1 MKDILGNKRNIIAIA
16 LVAIAGIL
24 YFGFGSG
31 RGSGS
36 GSHHDDENMAE
47 HHCGNHTDEH
57 SDEHGE
63 EWFTISEKSCDS
75 VVKFHAWGGAD
86 NINDYIAWAG
96 KQTNDIYS
104 VAVEHVKISN
114 TADSVQLVV
123 ADKAAG
129 NDESGAID
137 LIWINGENFR
147 TMKEAGLLYGPFTQ
161 NLPHFENVDV
171 IGKPTTILDFTVPTE
186 GYESPWGM
194 AQLVFF
200 YDSARTE
207 MLPETMQDF
216 VEIASAQQGRFSYPA
231 PPDFLGVTFLKQALV
246 ELVADKDVLAAPP
259 SDNADEI
266 AEPLWAFLDELHPN
280 LWQNGRNFPKDWPSQ
295 NQLLADGELY
305 YSLAFNPNDASSGIA
320 RGELPETVR
329 SFVLAN
335 GTIGNTHF
343 LAIPYNAPNPEG
355 AMILANFMLSAEAQ
369 SRKANPDI
377 WGDPTVLDVTVLDDD
392 GQTKFDALPTGVATL
407 SAEELGAVLS
417 EPHPAWSDYLKTEW
431 QKRYGQ

>member
-1 MKDILGNKRNIIAIA
+1 MKDILSNKINLIAIA
-16 LVAIAGIL
+16 LVVIAGIL

-31 RGSGS
+31 GGS
-36 GSHHDDENMAE
+36 GSHHDDAKMAE
-47 HHCGNHTDEH
+47 HHCGNGAKNQNEH

-63 EWFTISEKSCDS
+63 EWFTISEKSCNT

-129 NDESGAID
+129 NDTDGAID

-147 TMKEAGLLYGPFTQ
+147 TMKQAGLLYGPFTQ

-171 IGKPTTILDFTVPTE
+171 IGKPTTILDFTVPTD

-200 YDSARTE
+200 YDSARTD
-207 MLPETMQDF
+207 MLPENMQDF
-216 VEIASAQQGRFSYPA
+216 VAIAAAQKGRFSYPA

-259 SDNADEI
+259 S
-266 AEPLWAFLDELHPN
+266 
-280 LWQNGRNFPKDWPSQ
+280 R
-295 NQLLADGELY
+295 
-305 YSLAFNPNDASSGIA
+305 
-320 RGELPETVR
+320 
-329 SFVLAN
+329 
-335 GTIGNTHF
+335 
-343 LAIPYNAPNPEG
+343 
-355 AMILANFMLSAEAQ
+355 
-369 SRKANPDI
+369 
-377 WGDPTVLDVTVLDDD
+377 
-392 GQTKFDALPTGVATL
+392 
-407 SAEELGAVLS
+407 
-417 EPHPAWSDYLKTEW
+417 
-431 QKRYGQ
+431 